1 MNKGTSLNNGIP
13 VSISGLVKTAGLV
26 VSPVALP
33 AVNLL
38 ALVGIILVVVSLIIK
53 SG

>member
-1 MNKGTSLNNGIP
+1 MNQGLQLNNITYF
-13 VSISGLVKTAGLV
+13 SINDSVKTAGLV

-33 AVNLL
+33 AVALF

>member
-1 MNKGTSLNNGIP
+1 MNMGKRLNNITYF
-13 VSISGLVKTAGLV
+13 SINDFVKTAGLV

-33 AVNLL
+33 AVALC